1 MNENRIFC
9 AECKNDVEYTVT
21 TQKMSGALKGES
33 YDYEGQIAHCSECS
47 EKIYV
52 AHIEDANLK
61 ALYDTYRINNG
72 IISLENILEIPNK
85 YNIGKRP
92 ISLLLGWGELTF
104 TRYCEGDMPSKQ
116 YSDILQQI
124 YDNPSFYLELIEK
137 NKENLNSLK
146 PYEKSK
152 RTTENLLIGVVV
164 ENNTKINLV
173 IGYVL
178 NQCEDITPLALQ
190 KALYYI
196 QGFYYAF
203 SNSFFFEDDC
213 EAWVHGPVYRDIYN
227 RYACY
232 RFDPIEKHE
241 HFDDSLFSSTEKSIL
256 DSIIK
261 NVCCYSGK
269 VLELFTHSETPWL
282 KTRGNLTI
290 DVQSNRIISKD
301 LIAEYFNAVK
311 VKYVMLT
318 PNDISTY
325 TKALFGQ
332 LL

>member
-21 TQKMSGALKGES
+21 TKNISGALKGEN
-33 YDYEGQIAHCSECS
+33 YDYEGQIAHCSECG
-47 EKIYV
+47 EKLYV

-61 ALYDTYRINNG
+61 VLYDTYRINNG
-72 IISLENILEIPNK
+72 IISLEYILEIPNK

-92 ISLLLGWGELTF
+92 LSLLLGWGELTF

-124 YDNPSFYLELIEK
+124 YDNPYFYLELLEK

-152 RTTENLLIGVVV
+152 KATESLQEVAVKND
-164 ENNTKINLV
+164 TKINLV

-178 NQCEDITPLALQ
+178 NQCADITPSALQ

-213 EAWVHGPVYRDIYN
+213 EAWVHGPVYREIYN
-227 RYACY
+227 RYSSY

-261 NVCCYSGK
+261 NICCYSGK

-311 VKYVMLT
+311 AKHVMLT
-318 PNDISTY
+318 PNDISDY